1 MGKCETATASIG
13 IKILL
18 SHLLLQINEKSF
30 TLIKELLYRGFIED
44 DNDYFNE
51 IYSKI
56 TLRNKLPENCL
67 DLKEYLINEFTNNGS
82 YHKSS
87 GESIV
92 IPTLDKGCLLDKAL
106 LVPLKDILTMDRW
119 GHNRY
124 GSNCISTPMDF
135 DLSINIEKYKEIE
148 KKEIVFILGQN
159 SG

>member
-1 MGKCETATASIG
+1 MGKCETSTASIG

-18 SHLLLQINEKSF
+18 SDLVLQINETNF

-56 TLRNKLPENCL
+56 TCRDNLSENHL
-67 DLKEYLINEFTNNGS
+67 DLKEYLIHEFTNNGS
-82 YHKSS
+82 YHKSK

-106 LVPLKDILTMDRW
+106 LVPLKYILTMDRW
-119 GHNRY
+119 GHDRY
-124 GSNCISTPMDF
+124 GSNCISRPMDF
-135 DLSINIEKYKEIE
+135 DLSVNVEKYAEIE
-148 KKEIVFILGQN
+148 KTEIVFILGQH